1 MGVPIYDYEYVV
13 FGEVVKGMEVVESIS
28 KVKTGLFNKPKKDIF
43 ILNSKII
50 SKKEFK
56 KL

>member
-1 MGVPIYDYEYVV
+1 MYDYEYVV